1 MMKCLLFILSLS
13 FCSFEFAQ
21 ITQHDSLLIPI
32 NLNQDTLVSNSGE
45 IITGYILEQADGY
58 ISFQGPLS
66 EEINLV
72 AVDQLLLIKKANKPA
87 EVLYKDDT
95 LVTKIGIFI
104 ACKVLEVSADSISL
118 FQYNGL
124 IESPK
129 HIDQKS
135 LLLIKYSN
143 GTSEDFSALSSLKP
157 ISQEELK
164 ELGIF
169 DAIAYFNTHPVVIAG
184 EVLLGFTSIFILPI
198 PTAITIACTKPTN
211 LVNLENPNVN
221 LISSEPEYKLAYA
234 KQARK
239 YKSRDALISYFSGLV
254 ACVGTLFLMN

>member
-1 MMKCLLFILSLS
+1 MKCLLFILSLS

-129 HIDQKS
+129 QIDHNS
-135 LLLIKYSN
+135 LLLIKYGN
-143 GTSEDFSALSSLKP
+143 GTVEDFSTLSSLKP
-157 ISQEELK
+157 ISKEELI
-164 ELGIF
+164 ELGKL
-169 DAIAYFNTHPVVIAG
+169 DAKAYYKTHPVVIVS
-184 EVLLGFTSIFILPI
+184 EVILGLSSFLLIPI
-198 PTAITIACTKPTN
+198 PAAILIATVKPTN
-211 LVNLENPNVN
+211 LNNPANPNN
-221 LISSEPEYKLAYA
+221 KLIATEAEYKLAYT
-234 KQARK
+234 KQAK
-239 YKSRDALISYFSGLV
+239 KHKTRDAFISYFSGII
-254 ACVGTLFLMN
+254 AIAGTILMLL